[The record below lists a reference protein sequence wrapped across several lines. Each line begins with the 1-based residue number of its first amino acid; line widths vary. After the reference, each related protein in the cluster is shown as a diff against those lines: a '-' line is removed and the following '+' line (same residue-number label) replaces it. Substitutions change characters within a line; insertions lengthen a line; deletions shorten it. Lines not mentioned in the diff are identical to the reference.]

1 MNAPVPPDSHETVL
15 RRATRADVPAIA
27 ALVEASV
34 RALGAQHYTSSEVE
48 SSLRHL
54 FGVDTRMIDDGTYL
68 VAEAGGALVGA
79 GGWSRRRTAFGGDA
93 AVVLQ
98 GVRDDDRRDPA
109 TDPAV
114 LRALFVHP
122 DHARRGIGRRL
133 LDASEAEAAREG
145 FRMFEL
151 VATRSG
157 HALYVAAGYR
167 PAEPLEIALPDGER
181 IAALRMT
188 KSAPGA

>member
-1 MNAPVPPDSHETVL
+1 ML

-34 RALGAQHYTSSEVE
+34 RTLGARHYRPAQVE

-54 FGVDTRMIDDGTYL
+54 FGVDTRMVDDGTYL
-68 VAEAGGALVGA
+68 VAEEHGAVVGA

-93 AVVLQ
+93 AAVLD

-122 DHARRGIGRRL
+122 DHARKGIGRRL
-133 LDASEAEAAREG
+133 LAASEREAAAEG
-145 FRMFEL
+145 FRQFEL
-151 VATRSG
+151 VATLSG
-157 HALYVAAGYR
+157 IALYETAGYVR
-167 PAEPLEIALPDGER
+167 QEPVAIRLPDGETVQ
-181 IAALRMT
+181 AVRMT
-188 KSAPGA
+188 KPAPAPGDG

>member
-1 MNAPVPPDSHETVL
+1 MVTL
-15 RRATRADVPAIA
+15 RRATRADVPVIA

-34 RALGAQHYTSSEVE
+34 RALGARHYSPAQVE

-54 FGVDTRMIDDGTYL
+54 FGVDTRMIADGTYL
-68 VAEAGGALVGA
+68 VAEDGGAVVGA

-93 AVVLQ
+93 AAVLD

-109 TDPAV
+109 VDPAV

-133 LDASEAEAAREG
+133 LDASEAEAAAEG
-145 FRMFEL
+145 FRTFEL
-151 VATRSG
+151 VATLSG
-157 HALYVAAGYR
+157 RALYDAAGYA
-167 PAEPLEIALPDGER
+167 PAEAVDIRLPDGER
-181 IAALRMT
+181 IAAVRMT
-188 KSAPGA
+188 KPAPADAHP